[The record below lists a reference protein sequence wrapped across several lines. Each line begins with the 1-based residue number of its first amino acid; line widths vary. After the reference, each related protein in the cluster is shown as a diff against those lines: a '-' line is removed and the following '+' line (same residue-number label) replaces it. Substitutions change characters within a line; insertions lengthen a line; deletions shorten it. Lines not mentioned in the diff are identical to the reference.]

1 MKRFRGGI
9 ATAAGALALG
19 AGGCGLGA
27 GSGTEGI
34 KLTVTR
40 DFGGH
45 QVGAVD
51 ARRTAGSE
59 TVMRFLERNFRVQTR
74 YGGGF
79 VQAINGLAGGRAGGR
94 PIDWFY
100 YVNGVEAPQGAASTV
115 VHRGDRVWWDR
126 HDWGTAMRVPAVI
139 GSFPEPFRSGVGGKR
154 LPVRLE
160 CAGSSGPACQVV
172 EERLR
177 AVGVPV
183 ARAAPGAPA
192 GGKSLR
198 VLVGSWSV
206 LRGDPVTRELDGGP
220 ARSGVY
226 ARFDGGGT
234 RLVALDAG
242 GGAAYSFASNA
253 GLVAATRYAD
263 QEPTWLVTGVDQGGV
278 LAAARALDEPSLRN
292 RFALTVVPGKLVG
305 VPVAR

>member
-1 MKRFRGGI
+1 MRRARSWI
-9 ATAAGALALG
+9 AAATAALVLG
-19 AGGCGLGA
+19 AAGCGFGP
-27 GSGTEGI
+27 GSGTEGV

-45 QVGAVD
+45 QVGSVS

-59 TVMRFLERNFRVQTR
+59 TVMRFLERNFKVRTR

-79 VQAINGLAGGRAGGR
+79 VQAINGLSGGR
-94 PIDWFY
+94 PGGRPTDWFY
-100 YVNGVEAPQGAASTV
+100 YVNGIEAPQGAAATV
-115 VHRGDRVWWDR
+115 VHHGDRVWWDR
-126 HDWGTAMRVPAVI
+126 HDWGAANRVPAVV
-139 GSFPEPFRSGVGGKR
+139 GSFPEPFLSGVGGKR
-154 LPVRLE
+154 LPVRLD
-160 CAGSSGPACQVV
+160 CAGSAGAACQVV

-177 AVGVPV
+177 AVGVPA
-183 ARAAPGAPA
+183 ARAAPGAPP

-198 VLVGSWSV
+198 VLVGAWSV
-206 LRGDPVTRELDGGP
+206 LRGDPVARELDSGP

-234 RLVALDAG
+234 RLVALDAR
-242 GGAAYSFASNA
+242 GAPATAFARNA

-263 QEPTWLVTGVDQGGV
+263 QQPTWLVTGVDQGGV

-292 RFALTVVPGKLVG
+292 RFALVVVPGNLVG

>member
-1 MKRFRGGI
+1 MTRACAGI
-9 ATAAGALALG
+9 ALG
-19 AGGCGLGA
+19 AAALAVGGAGCGFGA
-27 GSGTEGI
+27 GSGTEGV

-40 DFGGH
+40 DFGGR
-45 QVGAVD
+45 QVGAVS
-51 ARRTAGSE
+51 AKRTAGSE

-79 VQAINGLAGGRAGGR
+79 VQAINGLAGGRLGGR
-94 PIDWFY
+94 PTDWFY
-100 YVNGVEAPQGAASTV
+100 YVNGVEAPQGAAATV

-126 HDWGTAMRVPAVI
+126 HDWGAAMRVPAVV
-139 GSFPEPFRSGVGGKR
+139 GSFPQPFLSGVGGKR
-154 LPVRLE
+154 LPVRLD
-160 CAGSSGPACQVV
+160 CAGSAGAACQVV

-177 AVGVPV
+177 AVGVPA
-183 ARAAPGAPA
+183 ARAAPGAPT

-234 RLVALDAG
+234 RLVVLDAR
-242 GGAAYSFASNA
+242 GAPASAFAHNA

-263 QEPTWLVTGVDQGGV
+263 QQPTWLVTGVDQGGV

-292 RFALTVVPGKLVG
+292 RFALAVVPGNLVG
-305 VPVAR
+305 APVAR